1 MFLPVFLWFS
11 CHCIILV
18 VLLICLSLIK
28 NFSVAGLRVM
38 LLVAFTPWKA
48 SLVEVSFFSFILG
61 LLSLTEPYHLTGI
74 FVLFIVI
81 NVIFS
86 KQVYQCRCKS

>member
-1 MFLPVFLWFS
+1 M
-11 CHCIILV
+11 
-18 VLLICLSLIK
+18 VLLICLSPIK